1 MSFHNWLNMRRCLFV
16 LAACLLMLSC
26 MKDSDE
32 TIWLPVLNDRIPE
45 RVLSADEQDSL
56 RQYMPIYEGFTP
68 VNVDGDYMASP
79 MTLVYASD
87 GFEGE
92 FYDMR
97 WKVADQNGRNVASYK
112 EWQRNVAGSTKE
124 AHVIGEGKKIT
135 VYTIEKAVD
144 ESLGWSCDMVT
155 VISGE
160 KEEDGIK
167 GYSYAIVM
175 RNKCDDNGVIIEPD
189 SYRVF
194 TDGDGMSSLR
204 R

>member
-1 MSFHNWLNMRRCLFV
+1 MSFYNWLNMRRCLFV

-112 EWQRNVAGSTKE
+112 EWQRNAAGSTKE

-175 RNKCDDNGVIIEPD
+175 RNKCDNNGVIIEPD

-194 TDGDGMSSLR
+194 TDGDGISSLR

>member
-1 MSFHNWLNMRRCLFV
+1 MRRCLFV

-97 WKVADQNGRNVASYK
+97 WKVADQNGRNVAIYK
-112 EWQRNVAGSTKE
+112 EWQRNAAGSTKE

-175 RNKCDDNGVIIEPD
+175 RNKCDNNGVIIEPD

>member
-1 MSFHNWLNMRRCLFV
+1 MRKCLFIVAVCV
-16 LAACLLMLSC
+16 LAVSC
-26 MKDSDE
+26 MKDTDE

-68 VNVDGDYMASP
+68 DNVDGDYMSSP
-79 MTLVYASD
+79 MKLVYASD

-97 WKVADQNGRNVASYK
+97 WVLADQNGRNVASYK
-112 EWQRNVAGSTKE
+112 EWQETAAGATKE
-124 AHVIGEGKKIT
+124 AHVIGEGKKVTIYT
-135 VYTIEKAVD
+135 VEKAVD
-144 ESLGWSCDMVT
+144 EQVGWSCDMVT

-160 KEEDGIK
+160 VLETGIR

-175 RNKCDDNGVIIEPD
+175 RNKCDENGVIIEPD

-194 TDGDGMSSLR
+194 TDGDGMASR
-204 R
+204 RLGKY